1 MEEIKKEVEEQKI
14 IKIGTKMK
22 MSFVALTHEG
32 LGIAKINGY
41 NKFGTYY
48 ENFPIFVMGALP
60 NEEGYIEI
68 TRLTK
73 SFGYGKALKMFL

>member
-41 NKFGTYY
+41 NNLERIMKTSLFLLWEHYLMKK
-48 ENFPIFVMGALP
+48 VM
-60 NEEGYIEI
+60 
-68 TRLTK
+68 
-73 SFGYGKALKMFL
+73 LK